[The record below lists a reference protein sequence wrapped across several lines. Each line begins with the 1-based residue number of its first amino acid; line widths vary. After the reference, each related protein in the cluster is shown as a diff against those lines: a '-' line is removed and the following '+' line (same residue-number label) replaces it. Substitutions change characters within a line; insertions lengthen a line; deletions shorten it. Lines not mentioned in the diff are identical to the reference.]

1 VQTCIVHLIRD
12 TFRYASKKYWEAIAR
27 DLRPIYTASSAAAAW
42 AAFEEFEE
50 KW

>member
-1 VQTCIVHLIRD
+1 MQTCIVHLIRD